1 MSDYMENGAEPVVDA
16 AVDNPPTID
25 QVEIFRAS
33 PVATCD
39 YPHASNEE
47 DVRDRSR
54 LQPT

>member
-1 MSDYMENGAEPVVDA
+1 MENGAEPVVDA

-39 YPHASNEE
+39 YAHASNEE